1 MDLHRGDRGIEDYC
15 WKLVGNHL
23 LMHRSI
29 LKSDERG
36 VFVRSFSS
44 DIVAVCYCV
53 CFVSVLHLCYVKE
66 IVNIELSKWNVLF
79 KFSTSELIRN
89 FFPVLRFYDFLITL
103 FSEAKMIYF
112 VRII

>member
-1 MDLHRGDRGIEDYC
+1 
-15 WKLVGNHL
+15 
-23 LMHRSI
+23 MHRSI

-36 VFVRSFSS
+36 VFVCSFSG

-89 FFPVLRFYDFLITL
+89 FFPILRLYDFLITL

>member
-1 MDLHRGDRGIEDYC
+1 
-15 WKLVGNHL
+15 
-23 LMHRSI
+23 MHRSI

-66 IVNIELSKWNVLF
+66 IVNIELSKWNILF
-79 KFSTSELIRN
+79 KFSASQLIRN
-89 FFPVLRFYDFLITL
+89 FFPILRLYDFLITL